1 MHNVLVVRS
10 LILVTWQSL
19 FKRETLAST
28 WKLDRNTIL
37 DGFVY
42 LRSTKDEDYLWFILY
57 LWAENS
63 FVGDYYLQF
72 NVYILHNVWHPGA
85 LRHGVL
91 EVPNLVKIY
100 VGA

>member
-1 MHNVLVVRS
+1 MHNVLVVCS

-42 LRSTKDEDYLWFILY
+42 LRSTKDEDYL
-57 LWAENS
+57 
-63 FVGDYYLQF
+63 
-72 NVYILHNVWHPGA
+72 
-85 LRHGVL
+85 
-91 EVPNLVKIY
+91 
-100 VGA
+100 